1 MSALRHDSARGL
13 HRPNEVASPEAIRT
27 VAVTWSVSRRAMAD
41 RAPTGT
47 ARVLD
52 LTITLDNLGPA
63 ARGTVTLTD
72 PVTGRGVTLDSL
84 ESVSVEVIHDIRAE
98 IHIEAPG
105 VLHATIAA
113 GDGSWRLVYARTPL
127 LTAMGVPGG
136 RAQAMSASARS

>member
-1 MSALRHDSARGL
+1 MSALRHDTARGL
-13 HRPNEVASPEAIRT
+13 HRPSEVVSPETIRT

-41 RAPTGT
+41 RAPAGT
-47 ARVLD
+47 ARVLN
-52 LTITLDNLGPA
+52 LTIALDNLGPA

-72 PVTGRGVTLDSL
+72 PATSHSITLDSL

-105 VLHATIAA
+105 VLHATIAP

-127 LTAMGVPGG
+127 LTALGVPGG
-136 RAQAMSASARS
+136 RAQAMSASVP

>member
-1 MSALRHDSARGL
+1 MSAVRHDPARSL
-13 HRPNEVASPEAIRT
+13 HRPSEVAPPETIRT
-27 VAVTWSVSRRAMAD
+27 VAVTWSVSRRAVAD
-41 RAPTGT
+41 RAPAGT

-72 PVTGRGVTLDSL
+72 PSTGRGITLDTL
-84 ESVSVEVIHDIRAE
+84 ESVCVEVIYDIRAE

-105 VLHATIAA
+105 VLHATIAP

-136 RAQAMSASARS
+136 RAQAMSVSARS